1 VKVTHKDGQV
11 ALEQVS
17 FDVAPGEVLAIV
29 GPSGSGKTT
38 LLRAVAGLVDYT
50 GTVELGGRDVTGVST
65 DRRDL
70 AMVFEASTLIS
81 FLDVQENLGFGLR
94 LHHVEKGE
102 QSERVDAEAR
112 RLRLGRLLSRKP
124 ASLSAGESGRANIG
138 RALVRPA
145 SAWLFDEPLAHL
157 DPGERFELRHR
168 LVQEVKRQGVAT
180 LYVTHDP
187 VEALAVGDRIAVLHQ
202 GRLVQVDTPRVL
214 YERPANVFVATFV
227 ASQPLGLVTGR
238 LVRSGGLAGVR
249 LGERIVPFWA
259 ALPPELEG
267 YQDRD
272 VALAWRPEDVEDAVG
287 VDDPNVAR
295 IRGVVVATEF
305 TGPWVLAVLDIDAP
319 PAAGAGIEAWIPV
332 SDRARLVARLP
343 RDHPVQVG
351 TSLMLAVDAARAH
364 VFDPVT
370 GVALG
375 HPADLERLP
384 SATWAT
390 PANAE
395 DDQRGGGGR

>member
-1 VKVTHKDGQV
+1 MRVRDLRVTHKDGTV
-11 ALEQVS
+11 ALEPVS

-38 LLRAVAGLVDYT
+38 LLRAVAGLVGAR
-50 GTVELGGRDVTGVST
+50 GTVELGGRDVTGLTT

-70 AMVFEASTLIS
+70 AMVFEADTLIS

-102 QSERVDAEAR
+102 QNERVDAEAR

-157 DPGERFELRHR
+157 DPGERFDLRHR

-202 GRLVQVDTPRVL
+202 GRLVQDDSPRVL

-238 LVRSGGLAGVR
+238 LVRAAGLAGVR

-259 ALPPELEG
+259 GLPPELEG

-319 PAAGAGIEAWIPV
+319 PAAGAGIEGWIPV

-343 RDHPVQVG
+343 RDHPVHLG
-351 TSLMLAVDAARAH
+351 MPLTLAVDAARAH

-384 SATWAT
+384 SGDVGD
-390 PANAE
+390 PGE
-395 DDQRGGGGR
+395 R